1 MATATTDNNAANEQK
16 DVNASAPEKAADK
29 PAGNAAE
36 KGAEQTKPTRN
47 PRKRRLL
54 LLGLLLIVVLGVIGV
69 WAWYEMY
76 GRWSEST
83 DDAYVNGNVVEITPQ
98 VTGTV
103 VSIGADDGDLVRE
116 GQVLVQFDPNDAEVA
131 LQSAEANLAKVVR
144 QVRGLYSNVDGMK
157 AQLAAQRAEVQRAQD
172 NYNRRRSLAAGG
184 AISQEEL
191 SHAKDD
197 LTTAQNA
204 LTNIQQQLATS
215 SALVDDTQVSS
226 HPDVKS
232 AAAQLRQAYL
242 SNARSTLI
250 APVTGYVA
258 KRTVQLGQRV
268 QPGTA
273 LMAVIPLDQ
282 LWIDANFK
290 ETQLGQMRIGQ
301 PVDIEADLYGGDVK
315 YNGTVDSVGAGTGS
329 AFALLP
335 AQNATGNWIKIVQRV
350 PVRIHINADELAKHP
365 LRIGLSTTV
374 DVNLHDQSGPVLAQQ
389 PPKQPLFTTNV
400 YAKQLADADTMIAR
414 VIHENSASTSGKT
427 AQR

>member
-1 MATATTDNNAANEQK
+1 MATADTTQSSENA
-16 DVNASAPEKAADK
+16 P
-29 PAGNAAE
+29 GNPNSGKRKFMLLALAVVVALG
-36 KGAEQTKPTRN
+36 GA
-47 PRKRRLL
+47 
-54 LLGLLLIVVLGVIGV
+54 GV
-69 WAWYEMY
+69 WAYHEFY

-83 DDAYVNGNVVEITPQ
+83 DDAYVNGNVVEITPL

-103 VSIGADDGDLVRE
+103 VSIGADDGDLVQE
-116 GQVLVQFDPNDAEVA
+116 GQVLVNFDPNDAEIG
-131 LQSAEANLAKVVR
+131 LQNAQAQLARTVR

-157 AQLAAQRAEVQRAQD
+157 AQVNAQQAEVQKAQD
-172 NYNRRRSLAAGG
+172 NYNRRKNLAAGG

-191 SHAKDD
+191 SHARDD
-197 LTTAQNA
+197 LTSAQNA
-204 LTNIQQQLATS
+204 LANAKQQLKTT
-215 SALVDDTQVSS
+215 SALVDDTVVSS
-226 HPDVKS
+226 HPDVMA

-242 SNARSTLI
+242 NNARSTLI

-290 ETQLGQMRIGQ
+290 ETQLRDMRIGQ
-301 PVDIEADLYGGDVK
+301 PVEIETDLYGSSVK
-315 YNGTVDSVGAGTGS
+315 YSGTIDSLGAGTGS

-350 PVRIHINADELAKHP
+350 PVRIHVNAQELAKHP
-365 LRIGLSTTV
+365 LRVGLSTLV
-374 DVNLHDQSGPVLAQQ
+374 DVDLRDQSGPVLAQQ
-389 PPKQPLFTTNV
+389 PPQKASFSTNV
-400 YAKQLADADTMIAR
+400 YDRQLAEADAMITQL
-414 VIHENSASTSGKT
+414 IHDNSAAVSKT

>member
-1 MATATTDNNAANEQK
+1 MAIADTTQTSENAPGNP
-16 DVNASAPEKAADK
+16 NAGKRKFMLLALAVLVALS
-29 PAGNAAE
+29 
-36 KGAEQTKPTRN
+36 GA
-47 PRKRRLL
+47 
-54 LLGLLLIVVLGVIGV
+54 GV
-69 WAWYEMY
+69 WAYHEFY

-83 DDAYVNGNVVEITPQ
+83 DDAYVNGNVVEITPL

-103 VSIGADDGDLVRE
+103 VSIGADDGDLVQE
-116 GQVLVQFDPNDAEVA
+116 GQVLVNFDPNDAQIG
-131 LQSAEANLAKVVR
+131 LQNAQAQLARTVR

-157 AQLAAQRAEVQRAQD
+157 AQVNAQQAEVQKAQD
-172 NYNRRRSLAAGG
+172 NFNRRKNLAAGG

-191 SHAKDD
+191 SHARDD
-197 LTTAQNA
+197 LTSAQNA
-204 LTNIQQQLATS
+204 LANAKQQLKTT
-215 SALVDDTQVSS
+215 SALVDDTVVSS
-226 HPDVKS
+226 HPDVMA

-242 SNARSTLI
+242 NNARSTLI

-290 ETQLGQMRIGQ
+290 ETQLRDMRIGQ
-301 PVDIEADLYGGDVK
+301 PVEIETDLYGSDVR
-315 YNGTVDSVGAGTGS
+315 YSGTIDSLGAGTGS

-350 PVRIHINADELAKHP
+350 PVRIHVNAQELAKHP
-365 LRIGLSTTV
+365 LRVGLSTVV
-374 DVNLHDQSGPVLAQQ
+374 DVDLRDQSGPVLAQQ
-389 PPKQPLFTTNV
+389 PPQKASFTTNI
-400 YAKQLADADTMIAR
+400 YDRQLAEADAMITQL
-414 VIHENSASTSGKT
+414 IHDNSAAVSKT

>member
-1 MATATTDNNAANEQK
+1 MATATTENNAANEQK
-16 DVNASAPEKAADK
+16 SPDGQQKAGQSQASRDQSAP
-29 PAGNAAE
+29 AGQPQ
-36 KGAEQTKPTRN
+36 KN
-47 PRKRRLL
+47 PRKRK
-54 LLGLLLIVVLGVIGV
+54 LLLIGLAAIVILGGLGV
-69 WAWYEMY
+69 WAWYEVY
-76 GRWSEST
+76 GRWNEST

-98 VTGTV
+98 TTGTV

-116 GQVLVQFDPNDAEVA
+116 GQVLVQFDPNDSQVA
-131 LQSAEANLAKVVR
+131 LQSAEANLGKVVR
-144 QVRGLYSNVDGMK
+144 QVRGLYSNVDGIK
-157 AQLAAQRAEVQRAQD
+157 AQLAAQRAEVKKAQD
-172 NYNRRRSLAAGG
+172 NYTRRRNLAAGG

-197 LTTAQNA
+197 LTSAQNA
-204 LTNIQQQLATS
+204 LANIQQQLATS
-215 SALVDDTQVSS
+215 TALVDDTNVAS
-226 HPDVKS
+226 HPDVKA

-290 ETQLGQMRIGQ
+290 ETQLGKMRIGQ
-301 PVDIEADLYGGDVK
+301 PVDIEADLYGSDVK
-315 YNGTVDSVGAGTGS
+315 YSGTVDSVGAGTGS

-350 PVRIHINADELAKHP
+350 PVRIHINPDELAQHP
-365 LRIGLSTTV
+365 LRIGLSTVV

-389 PPKQPLFTTNV
+389 PPKQASFTTDV
-400 YAKQLADADTMIAR
+400 YVKQLADADTLINR
-414 VIHENSASTSGKT
+414 LIHENSASASGNT

>member
-1 MATATTDNNAANEQK
+1 MATAENTQAQDNSQ
-16 DVNASAPEKAADK
+16 DT
-29 PAGNAAE
+29 G
-36 KGAEQTKPTRN
+36 N
-47 PRKRRLL
+47 PRKRKVMLL
-54 LLGLLLIVVLGVIGV
+54 VLAVVVALAGAGV
-69 WAWYEMY
+69 WAYHEFI

-83 DDAYVNGNVVEITPQ
+83 DDAYVNGNVVEITPL

-103 VSIGADDGDLVRE
+103 VSIGADDGDLVHE
-116 GQVLVQFDPNDAEVA
+116 GQVLINFDPNDAEVG
-131 LQSAEANLAKVVR
+131 LQSAKANLARTVR

-157 AQLAAQRAEVQRAQD
+157 AQVNAQQAEVQKAQD
-172 NYNRRRSLAAGG
+172 NFNRRKNLAAGG

-191 SHAKDD
+191 SHARDD
-197 LTTAQNA
+197 LTSAQNA
-204 LTNIQQQLATS
+204 LANAKQQLKTT
-215 SALVDDTQVSS
+215 SALVDDTVVSS
-226 HPDVKS
+226 HPDVMA

-242 SNARSTLI
+242 TNARSTLI

-290 ETQLGQMRIGQ
+290 ETQLRDMRIGQ
-301 PVDIEADLYGGDVK
+301 PVEIESDIYGSDVK
-315 YNGTVDSVGAGTGS
+315 FSGTIDSLGAGTGS

-350 PVRIHINADELAKHP
+350 PVRIHVNAEELAKHP
-365 LRIGLSTTV
+365 LRVGLSTNV
-374 DVNLHDQSGPVLAQQ
+374 EVNLHDQSGPVLAQQ
-389 PPKQPLFTTNV
+389 PPQKASFSTNV
-400 YAKQLADADTMIAR
+400 YDRQLAEADAMITQL
-414 VIHENSASTSGKT
+414 IHDNSAAVSKT